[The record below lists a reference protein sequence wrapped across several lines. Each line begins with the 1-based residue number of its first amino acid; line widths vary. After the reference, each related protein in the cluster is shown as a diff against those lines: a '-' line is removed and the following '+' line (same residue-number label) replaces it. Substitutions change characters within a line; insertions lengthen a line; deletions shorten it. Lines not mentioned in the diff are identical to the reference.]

1 MYQSNV
7 TIWLPKIIAESQGD
21 NRRDSEPLGR
31 AGAGGGELLILIEIK
46 HVQKMPLTVDQQHT
60 PAVDHALQIAG
71 KLRQLIFASQG

>member
-21 NRRDSEPLGR
+21 NRRDSEPLGACR
-31 AGAGGGELLILIEIK
+31 RGGELLILIEIK
-46 HVQKMPLTVDQQHT
+46 HVQNMPLTVNQQHT

-71 KLRQLIFASQG
+71 KLGQLIFASQG